1 MKDLKNDILAHVQA
15 CLCAPFAVFPAVF
28 SYYYVSSVLVFQ
40 NAHQID
46 SVGWLVALFGYL
58 IGLIIT
64 IAYGLPVV
72 LTLIKKKKLSLTNVF
87 LFSLIPPSL
96 YGLVFYST
104 YQMLFVF
111 IPCSLSVACAYFFLY
126 RLSANGIQQGV

>member
-1 MKDLKNDILAHVQA
+1 MKGAKNDILAHVQA
-15 CLCAPFAVFPAVF
+15 CLCAPFAVFPAVIA
-28 SYYYVSSVLVFQ
+28 YYYVSSVLVFQ

-64 IAYGLPVV
+64 VAFGLPVV
-72 LTLIKKKKLSLTNVF
+72 LTLIKKKKFSLTNVL

-96 YGLVFYST
+96 YGIIFYST
-104 YQMLFVF
+104 YQMLFIF
-111 IPCSLSVACAYFFLY
+111 IPCSLSVAFAYFHLY
-126 RLSANGIQQGV
+126 RLSANGIQQVV